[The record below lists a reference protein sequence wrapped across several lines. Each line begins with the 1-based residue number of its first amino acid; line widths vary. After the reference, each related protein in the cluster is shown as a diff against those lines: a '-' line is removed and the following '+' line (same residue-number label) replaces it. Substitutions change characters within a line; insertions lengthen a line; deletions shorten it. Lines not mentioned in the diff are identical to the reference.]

1 MTLLMILLAFALGV
15 ALAKHVVKIG
25 LKLLVIVGDVVA
37 FVFVYGIMALGVVTF
52 FGAAIGYIFY
62 S

>member
-25 LKLLVIVGDVVA
+25 LIAARLSYQAAAACFFLFGVWVLLMAAGAIVTN
-37 FVFVYGIMALGVVTF
+37 LGLV
-52 FGAAIGYIFY
+52 
-62 S
+62 

>member
-25 LKLLVIVGDVVA
+25 LIAARLSYKAAVVCFFLFIGSVFMLAAGAIVTNLGLV
-37 FVFVYGIMALGVVTF
+37 
-52 FGAAIGYIFY
+52 
-62 S
+62 